1 MHLGARHQLA
11 AQRRRQLAVGDILGE
26 QLKSELFSE
35 LDIYE
40 EAVEKEKQDAYDKR
54 MYERALNG
62 LSPPKKKAV
71 KKKKKKSKKGYTNN
85 NNNSPTSEDEE
96 QDDVR
101 RKKVVRE
108 KIDPITMA
116 MMCQERVRKKI
127 LKEKMEQEKI
137 LNEKK
142 LKEERVTIDKRKG
155 RKKAAEAKRRIISRR
170 RRKKQQE
177 AEELN
182 NLILKIPN
190 SVEATNLT
198 RLLNPEFQPQLV
210 FNKACLDEDEERVR
224 TIMSNIDL

>member
-1 MHLGARHQLA
+1 M
-11 AQRRRQLAVGDILGE
+11 
-26 QLKSELFSE
+26 S
-35 LDIYE
+35 
-40 EAVEKEKQDAYDKR
+40 
-54 MYERALNG
+54 
-62 LSPPKKKAV
+62 
-71 KKKKKKSKKGYTNN
+71 
-85 NNNSPTSEDEE
+85 
-96 QDDVR
+96 
-101 RKKVVRE
+101 
-108 KIDPITMA
+108 

-142 LKEERVTIDKRKG
+142 LKKERVTIDQRKG
-155 RKKAAEAKRRIISRR
+155 KKKAAESKRRIISRR

-224 TIMSNIDL
+224 TIMSNIGL